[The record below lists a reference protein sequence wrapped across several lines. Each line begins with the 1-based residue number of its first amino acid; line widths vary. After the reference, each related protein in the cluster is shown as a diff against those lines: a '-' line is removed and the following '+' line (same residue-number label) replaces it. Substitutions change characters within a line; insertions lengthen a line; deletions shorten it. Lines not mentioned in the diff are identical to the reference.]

1 MSNIF
6 LPDFM
11 KTYSNLWQ
19 RFVSVDNFELAVHES
34 QLGKSKKRQVIA
46 FNEHRKENTE
56 ALRQMVIEGKFHT
69 SAYRSMVI
77 YEPKKRT
84 IYKLPYYPDRIVQ
97 HAVMNIL
104 KPILTD
110 RFIYDSYA
118 CVEGKGQMRASRR
131 CSQFVRRNKYCL
143 KCDIHH
149 FYPSIRH
156 DILSGMF
163 HKIIKDEKFMAVLY
177 DIIYSFEGET
187 NAPIGNYTSQ
197 WFGNFYLTKLDY
209 YVKQELGIK
218 DYERYCD
225 DFMLFSNDK
234 AYLHECRRKIEKFI
248 LDELGLTFSKAFVFD
263 TKQGV
268 DFCGYRTFGKYM
280 LLRKSTAKR
289 VKRRINHIYPKY
301 TEEKR
306 RASIASTLG
315 WLKHCNSYNLKV
327 KLGLV

>member
-1 MSNIF
+1 
-6 LPDFM
+6 M

-19 RFVSVDNFELAVHES
+19 KFISEDNFNVALHDS
-34 QLGKSKKRQVIA
+34 QLGKKKQKQVRK
-46 FNEHRKENTE
+46 FNLNPEENLKAIRDSIINGT
-56 ALRQMVIEGKFHT
+56 FHT
-69 SAYRSMVI
+69 SAYRSMIVF
-77 YEPKKRT
+77 EPKKRV
-84 IYKLPYYPDRIVQ
+84 IYKLPYNPDRIVQ

-104 KPILTD
+104 RPIMEGM
-110 RFIYDSYA
+110 FIYDSYA

-156 DILSGMF
+156 DILSKML
-163 HKIIKDEKFMAVLY
+163 HEKIRDEKFMQIVD

-197 WFGNFYLTKLDY
+197 WVGNFYLTKLEY
-209 YVKQELGIK
+209 YVKQELKIK
-218 DYERYCD
+218 DYIRYCD
-225 DFMLFSNDK
+225 DFILFSDDK
-234 AYLHECRRKIEKFI
+234 EYLHECRRKIEKFI
-248 LDELGLTFSKAFVFD
+248 YDELGLTYSKAYVFA

-268 DFCGYRTFGKYM
+268 DFCGYRMFGKYV

-289 VKRRINHIYPKY
+289 LKRRVRRVYPNY

-306 RASIASTLG
+306 TASIASTLG
-315 WLKHCNSYNLKV
+315 WLKHCNSYNLKT
-327 KLGLV
+327 KLGLVNEEVQ